1 MYRQYENPYKLEN
14 QLEELEAEYQK
25 ALEEGADDETIMYF
39 AESIAE
45 LKDRVNFAWQD
56 DEEDY

>member
-1 MYRQYENPYKLEN
+1 MYRNYEDPYKLEK
-14 QLEELEAEYQK
+14 QLAELKERYAQ
-25 ALEEGADDETIMYF
+25 AADENEQISL

-56 DEEDY
+56 EYQEEES